1 MQSVNG
7 YGSATSG
14 EYKFDVRVNIAGS
27 YYYLGTKG
35 HEYEASGTLISLVT
49 RAHTFGTNTLTI
61 GRADSREIELSLF
74 GRSSRIPRNAE
85 MNIEVKAVSAD
96 GNIESDWFPKG
107 TFFIDTRS
115 KDSQHINNEE
125 VLHITGF
132 DAMMRGECVFDEF
145 PESYFPLVDVPADEG
160 GGHTTTYEIMRYAAA
175 EKLLVSIDSWTEST
189 VRGNSFDVPLPTQY
203 SIREALQNVAALY
216 GGSFIINDRGELQLI
231 TLWRDTTI
239 YDLGVNCQGLTVYE
253 NYGGCTGIRMLVR
266 DEGYQQ
272 SQDEEN
278 VDYYYYGRYGTGN
291 EAEAERTG
299 YVYEIGSPWGT
310 QAQTQWLYS
319 QMQTRRYCP
328 YEVSTAEL
336 DLRVEIGDRV
346 SVGSPDGNSVTG
358 GVYSQTIDFGPYITS
373 DFGAPGEEEID
384 HEYSY
389 QSSKDRNYTR
399 RLYAAEATLSIH
411 QDEIMA
417 RVKKI
422 DGNEEESFGWSLQS
436 DHWEVFAGEG
446 DNRQIVLYVDKDGLQ
461 VYGGGTFTGTLEAGE
476 IYIPNRDDYNFM
488 VDRSGHMEA
497 RDAEVTGII
506 RASSFQTSAG
516 DVVATL
522 SDLDSIRQL
531 QGGLYGGGMLGSLQ
545 TASLLNRAINGNAP
559 GEYPTYFTAGTLI
572 GKNGVISQGNVTAA
586 GSMTARHYYV
596 TDSGQHGDDSIDL
609 ATHSHSIR
617 FSEEGDSIKLTI
629 SGPTGINPSTASFRI
644 AATTTYQ
651 NMVAALTVT
660 NLSISSSY
668 NSGTHKYGIS
678 VTAYNAAG
686 NALMTRGTTTDTDAW
701 EAGYS
706 AGYNAGYSDGTDD
719 GYSSGYVDGESDGY
733 SDGYWDG
740 YYDGLDEGQYN
751 AYVWLDWDADYNW
764 DGELYRYSIY
774 AYCSNGDYDH
784 DYLYV

>member
-266 DEGYQQ
+266 DEGYRQ
-272 SQDEEN
+272 SEDEEN

-299 YVYEIGSPWGT
+299 YVYEIGSAWGT
-310 QAQTQWLYS
+310 QAQAQWLYS

-328 YEVSTAEL
+328 YEVTTGEL
-336 DLRVEIGDRV
+336 DLRVEIGDQV

-417 RVKKI
+417 RVKKV

-446 DNRQIVLYVDKDGLQ
+446 DNRQVVLYVDKDGLQ

-476 IYIPNRDDYNFM
+476 IYIPNRDEYNFM
-488 VDRSGHMEA
+488 VDRTGHMEA

-506 RASSFQTSAG
+506 RAASFQTSG
-516 DVVATL
+516 GEIVATL
-522 SDLDSIRQL
+522 DDLNSIRAL
-531 QGGLYGGGMLGSLQ
+531 SGGSYGGTGMLAALNAASKWGKATIQGTDEFPYSFKASVIQ
-545 TASLLNRAINGNAP
+545 AATACYSP
-559 GEYPTYFTAGTLI
+559 HF
-572 GKNGVISQGNVTAA
+572 
-586 GSMTARHYYV
+586 YV
-596 TDSGQHGDDSIDL
+596 GDDVPYTDL
-609 ATHSHSIR
+609 RTHSHYIEFEEVSDGRIR
-617 FSEEGDSIKLTI
+617 LTI
-629 SGPTGINPSTASFRI
+629 KGPSAGTQQQDSFNI
-644 AATTTYQ
+644 AATRTYQ
-651 NMVAALTVT
+651 DMVAALTV
-660 NLSISSSY
+660 SSVNIGS
-668 NSGTHKYGIS
+668 SQTSDGKKYDIS
-678 VTAYNAAG
+678 VYIRNAAG
-686 NALMTRGTTTDTDAW
+686 TLLVNPPPTATTGDGVWWNGYYEGRSSRQSEIDSLQSDVGYWQDRASYWELEADAAQANAEAW
-701 EAGYS
+701 EDLYYDLLNNGGGEEHVYQVRAVSTTYGAS
-706 AGYNAGYSDGTDD
+706 IAR
-719 GYSSGYVDGESDGY
+719 DGEWIG
-733 SDGYWDG
+733 WI
-740 YYDGLDEGQYN
+740 GLWEYFN
-751 AYVWLDWDADYNW
+751 
-764 DGELYRYSIY
+764 
-774 AYCSNGDYDH
+774 
-784 DYLYV
+784 